1 MTDAQPKKKWGITHP
16 LSEAK
21 PEPKDL
27 KANEQLIEYLK
38 SINNFETPEG
48 NDRRDR
54 VLKHLQKVTEE
65 FVKRVGRSKNLPKS
79 TIDNLGGKV
88 FTYGSYTIGVHGPDS
103 DIDTLVVAPKSVDV
117 HDYFIHFGPTFK
129 EMSDPKLIDS
139 FVEVPDAFVPIIKLE
154 YDGVDIDLIFASL
167 PSQSSIPRDFELHD
181 QSVLRG
187 LDDQTIRS
195 VNGVRTAK
203 ELLELVP
210 QAQSFRHALRAIK
223 VWANKRA
230 VYGFVFG
237 FPGGIAWALMVAR
250 VCQLYPFACGSTI
263 IAKFFALMQQW
274 NWPRPVMLKD
284 LETSN
289 ILNLQIWNPLQNYS
303 DKLHL
308 MPVITPA
315 YPSMCATHSV
325 SHSTLAIMKKEFER
339 ANAIVTAIPSGTK
352 SWADLFRRHTFFTQD
367 HKYYLSVIA
376 SSSGDKDRFD
386 AFSGKAQSKIRL
398 LAKNIEN
405 GNAGGIK
412 QLRVYMKGIDRVHR
426 CASDTEIDEV
436 RQGSTKYQVLAEEES
451 KSGDQKTTVYTST
464 WYIGLETVP
473 GESKLKLDISY
484 PVSEYKRHV
493 EEDEDVFDKGSM
505 ATKVV
510 YTRCHE
516 LPDDLFEKGE
526 TKPAKPVKHKKDDK
540 KKTNGTKSAK
550 RQFAE
555 TGIEDSEKSSK
566 KRASDVNGIPMS
578 TPA

>member
-1 MTDAQPKKKWGITHP
+1 MDGTQQPKKKWGITHP

-38 SINNFETPEG
+38 SINNFESPEG
-48 NDRRDR
+48 NDRRYVPNAVHAAQSLTFASGR
-54 VLKHLQKVTEE
+54 VLNHLQKVTEE
-65 FVKRVGRSKNLPKS
+65 FVKRVGRTKGLPQS

-103 DIDTLVVAPKSVDV
+103 DIDTLVVAPKTIDMG
-117 HDYFIHFGPTFK
+117 DYFAHFGATFK

-167 PSQSSIPRDFELHD
+167 PSQSSIPRDFTLHD

-289 ILNLQIWNPLQNYS
+289 ILNLQIWNPLQNYQ

-325 SHSTLAIMKKEFER
+325 THSTLAIMKKEFER
-339 ANAIVTAIPSGTK
+339 ANSIVTAIPSGTK

-367 HKYYLSVIA
+367 HKYYLSVIV
-376 SSSGDKDRFD
+376 SSTGDKDKFD
-386 AFSGKAQSKIRL
+386 AFSGKAQSRVRI

-405 GNAGGIK
+405 GNAGGIAH
-412 QLRVYMKGIDRVHR
+412 LRAYMKGIDRVHS
-426 CASDTEIDEV
+426 CASDAEVDEV
-436 RQGSTKYQVLAEEES
+436 RKGSTKYQVSPAQASES
-451 KSGDQKTTVYTST
+451 AGQKTTVYTST
-464 WYIGLETVP
+464 WYIGLVTVEGET
-473 GESKLKLDISY
+473 KLKLDISY
-484 PVSEYKRHV
+484 PVEDYKRII
-493 EEDEDVFDKGSM
+493 EEDPGTFDKECM
-505 ATKVV
+505 ATKIVH
-510 YTRCHE
+510 TRW
-516 LPDDLFEKGE
+516 
-526 TKPAKPVKHKKDDK
+526 
-540 KKTNGTKSAK
+540 
-550 RQFAE
+550 
-555 TGIEDSEKSSK
+555 
-566 KRASDVNGIPMS
+566 
-578 TPA
+578 